1 MGVESK
7 RRCLE
12 YTRERGG
19 EEEEERERERE
30 RAFVGKKSLNDLIN
44 FSNSVVQS

>member
-19 EEEEERERERE
+19 AGGGGERERERE
-30 RAFVGKKSLNDLIN
+30 REREHSL
-44 FSNSVVQS
+44 VKRV